1 MFVANNFLPDRTV
14 LQWHPA
20 ASKDLPTLKTNEI
33 VVFSVDS
40 LTTIRLNYSISTLI
54 RFFKSPSSSIFVKHF
69 LAFRLISLCSRITF
83 S

>member
-1 MFVANNFLPDRTV
+1 MAASHLHQFQASATDESEIRMFVANNFLPDRTV

-54 RFFKSPSSSIFVKHF
+54 
-69 LAFRLISLCSRITF
+69 
-83 S
+83 